1 MKDRLVELIKKSR
14 KYCNHTDC
22 GNCGRAKF
30 GGFPDCKDI
39 QLADYLLEN
48 GVIVPPCKVGDEV
61 YLVTPNGKIR
71 EINIT
76 DIYMEIK
83 PTATVMRLS
92 ATFYVDNKPYFFQVS
107 PFDFGKTIFLTR
119 EEAEAKLKEGGEG

>member
-1 MKDRLVELIKKSR
+1 MKERLVEQIGTFCKEELGA
-14 KYCNHTDC
+14 NF
-22 GNCGRAKF
+22 N
-30 GGFPDCKDI
+30 KDI
-39 QLADYLLEN
+39 IEKFANSILAD
-48 GVIVPPCKVGDEV
+48 GWMRPPCKVGDEV

-76 DIYMEIK
+76 DIYIEIK

-119 EEAEAKLKEGGEG
+119 EEAEAKLKEGGE

>member
-1 MKDRLVELIKKSR
+1 MKERLVEIIKATPHGMQTLGDVLDSL
-14 KYCNHTDC
+14 YIENVMVEH
-22 GNCGRAKF
+22 
-30 GGFPDCKDI
+30 
-39 QLADYLLEN
+39 LLEN
-48 GVIVPPCKVGDEV
+48 GVIVLPCKVGDEV

-76 DIYMEIK
+76 DIYIEIK

-119 EEAEAKLKEGGEG
+119 EEAQAKLKEGGEE

>member
-1 MKDRLVELIKKSR
+1 MKDRLIELLSKHQKICNENCTGLEKSCYR
-14 KYCNHTDC
+14 CSLE
-22 GNCGRAKF
+22 
-30 GGFPDCKDI
+30 
-39 QLADYLLEN
+39 QLADYILAD
-48 GVIVPPCKVGDEV
+48 GWTRPPCKVGDKV
-61 YLVTPNGKIR
+61 YLVTPNGKIN

-76 DIYMEIK
+76 DIYIEIK

-119 EEAEAKLKEGGEG
+119 EDAQAKLKEGGKG

>member
-1 MKDRLVELIKKSR
+1 MKERLVELIKKSR

-48 GVIVPPCKVGDEV
+48 GVIVPPCKVGDRLYQIVKMPKHTFVSEFPIIAEPQQII
-61 YLVTPNGKIR
+61 YR
-71 EINIT
+71 NIMGAYSC
-76 DIYMEIK
+76 I
-83 PTATVMRLS
+83 
-92 ATFYVDNKPYFFQVS
+92 
-107 PFDFGKTIFLTR
+107 PFDDFGKTVFLTR
-119 EEAEAKLKEGGEG
+119 AEAEAKLKEGADNDRK